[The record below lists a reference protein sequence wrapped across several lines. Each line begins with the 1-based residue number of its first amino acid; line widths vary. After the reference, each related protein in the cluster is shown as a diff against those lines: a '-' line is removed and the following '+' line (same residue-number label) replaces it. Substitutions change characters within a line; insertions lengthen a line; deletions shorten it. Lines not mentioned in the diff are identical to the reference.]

1 MTYVRY
7 ILQKGRA
14 YLIYTRN
21 RRILLYTKRV
31 YCRTSLFNSTFM
43 TRLYIICKS
52 LPNNISRPTRLPFV
66 LFFCAHN
73 IKCLVR
79 CLRSYFSTCPSCPTL
94 ATTYISNYCFM
105 RSSMYCQQR
114 YMAADLY
121 ITPMTCCCN
130 LQSINSHKKIPYL
143 FSPPA
148 PAPVSVASSI
158 YCLLLVYI

>member
-1 MTYVRY
+1 MRY
-7 ILQKGRA
+7 ALQ
-14 YLIYTRN
+14 N
-21 RRILLYTKRV
+21 KRV
-31 YCRTSLFNSTFM
+31 YLCTHEIVVSSYTQKECIVVHLFSTRHHDTFIHYIASLYPITY
-43 TRLYIICKS
+43 L
-52 LPNNISRPTRLPFV
+52 RPTRLPFV

-121 ITPMTCCCN
+121 IASPMTCCCN
-130 LQSINSHKKIPYL
+130 Q
-143 FSPPA
+143 
-148 PAPVSVASSI
+148 
-158 YCLLLVYI
+158 